1 VVCCVGAGTPR
12 GFIACPIAGRLCR
25 LLTAH
30 ATRVCNVRRCG
41 SLLAAQNLRMKTD
54 LTRVHAQV
62 QAMIEGLIASI
73 PNVIVAIV
81 VLLIFLAL
89 ARLAK
94 NFAIRTGRHY
104 RRSYNLGLI
113 MGRLLEWVIG
123 LTGGLVAISVVAPS
137 FQTKDLINMLGIGG
151 LAIGFAFRDIFQ
163 NFLAG
168 IILLLTHPFEIGDQI
183 TVGSY
188 EGTVDGIETRAT
200 TIRTYD
206 GRRVVIPNSTIF
218 AEPLSVNT
226 AFGQLQSAYEIHI
239 KAVQGVERARAG
251 IRDTIGRVPGVLQDP
266 PPEVLLS
273 GFGDDDFTFQVRWWT
288 SPRYAESL
296 QVRDKVLAAIHQ
308 EPASP
313 SPNPAMAAR

>member
-1 VVCCVGAGTPR
+1 
-12 GFIACPIAGRLCR
+12 
-25 LLTAH
+25 
-30 ATRVCNVRRCG
+30 
-41 SLLAAQNLRMKTD
+41 MKMD
-54 LTRVHAQV
+54 LNRVHAQI
-62 QAMIEGLIASI
+62 QAMIEGLIAAI
-73 PNVIVAIV
+73 PNMIVAIA
-81 VLLIFLAL
+81 VLLIFLAI
-89 ARLAK
+89 ARTAK
-94 NFAIRTGRHY
+94 NFTIRTGRHY
-104 RRSYNLGLI
+104 RRSHNLGLI

-183 TVGSY
+183 TVGGY
-188 EGTVDGIETRAT
+188 EGTVDAIETRAT

-206 GRRVVIPNSTIF
+206 GRRVVIPNSTLF

-239 KAVQGVERARAG
+239 KAAQDVERARAE
-251 IRDTIGRVPGVLQDP
+251 IRKTVGNVPGVLRDP

-273 GFGDDDFTFQVRWWT
+273 GLGDSDFTLQVRWWT
-288 SPRYAESL
+288 SPRNTESL
-296 QVRDKVLAAIHQ
+296 QVRDKVLAALSQ
-308 EPASP
+308 ELASLT
-313 SPNPAMAAR
+313 PNPAMAAR